1 MTLYFT
7 TESPENCEK
16 IYDMFK
22 NKVPADFEKTN
33 GLYFRELL

>member
-7 TESPENCEK
+7 AESPENCEK
-16 IYDMFK
+16 IYNMFK
-22 NKVPADFEKTN
+22 NKASADFDKTN